1 MSKEN
6 AKKILSEKCGIRGI
20 SRQKTYFGIKMGKNV
35 ELCGEEQWTS
45 CLSEETLSVNFSL
58 MTLLNV
64 VTSRAQGDDE
74 VHF

>member
-1 MSKEN
+1 MP
-6 AKKILSEKCGIRGI
+6 EKFCQKSVVLGGI

>member
-1 MSKEN
+1 
-6 AKKILSEKCGIRGI
+6 
-20 SRQKTYFGIKMGKNV
+20 MGKNV